1 MTSAEFTKPSRKQR
15 VRTLWISDVHL
26 GTRDCQAEH
35 LSQFLKGYH
44 ADKVYLVGDIIDGWK
59 MRGGMYWPQAHTN
72 VIRRLLTMAKRGT
85 EVIYVTGNHDEFLR
99 RYSKLILGNI
109 QLVDEAVH
117 VTADG
122 RHLLVIHGDQFDVI
136 TRYHRWL
143 AFLGDSAYEFTLT
156 LNRWLNH
163 WRARYGYGYWSLSAY
178 LKHKVKTAVS
188 FISDF
193 EEAIAHEVTKRE
205 LHGVVC
211 GHIHHA
217 EIRKVGEVDYLNCGD
232 WVESCTALIE
242 HWDGSIQLYRLAD
255 AQAKEAQLQAE
266 MVAGLRSTQ
275 SKGRRG
281 LAPDSSESVSTAVAE
296 RPLSG
301 ASPLPHLVPVYSVGD
316 VGDGLGQQGQAR
328 GINTRHVSPP

>member
-1 MTSAEFTKPSRKQR
+1 MTSAELAKPSRKQR

-44 ADKVYLVGDIIDGWK
+44 ADKIYLVGDIIDGWK
-59 MRGGMYWPQAHTN
+59 LRGGMYWPQAHTN

-193 EEAIAHEVTKRE
+193 EEAIAHECAKRE

-242 HWDGSIQLYRLAD
+242 HWDGTIELYRLAD
-255 AQAKEAQLQAE
+255 AQAREAQLKT
-266 MVAGLRSTQ
+266 L
-275 SKGRRG
+275 K
-281 LAPDSSESVSTAVAE
+281 VAE
-296 RPLSG
+296 P
-301 ASPLPHLVPVYSVGD
+301 A
-316 VGDGLGQQGQAR
+316 
-328 GINTRHVSPP
+328 

>member
-1 MTSAEFTKPSRKQR
+1 MTSAQLAKPTRKQR

-35 LSQFLKGYH
+35 LAAFLKRYH
-44 ADKVYLVGDIIDGWK
+44 ADRIYLVGDIIDGWK
-59 MRGGMYWPQAHTN
+59 LRGGIYWPQAHTN
-72 VIRRLLTMAKRGT
+72 VIRRLLTMSKRGT

-99 RYSKLILGNI
+99 RYSSLLLGNI

-122 RHLLVIHGDQFDVI
+122 RQLLVIHGDQFDVI

-163 WRARYGYGYWSLSAY
+163 WRSRWGYGYWSLSAY
-178 LKHKVKTAVS
+178 LKHKVKTAVN

-193 EEAIAHEVTKRE
+193 EEAITHECVKRG
-205 LHGVVC
+205 LQGVVC

-217 EIRKVGEVDYLNCGD
+217 EIRQVSGVEYMNCGD

-242 HWDGSIQLYRLAD
+242 HWDGQIELYRLAEAQAREASD
-255 AQAKEAQLQAE
+255 AQA
-266 MVAGLRSTQ
+266 VALETS
-275 SKGRRG
+275 
-281 LAPDSSESVSTAVAE
+281 A
-296 RPLSG
+296 
-301 ASPLPHLVPVYSVGD
+301 
-316 VGDGLGQQGQAR
+316 
-328 GINTRHVSPP
+328 